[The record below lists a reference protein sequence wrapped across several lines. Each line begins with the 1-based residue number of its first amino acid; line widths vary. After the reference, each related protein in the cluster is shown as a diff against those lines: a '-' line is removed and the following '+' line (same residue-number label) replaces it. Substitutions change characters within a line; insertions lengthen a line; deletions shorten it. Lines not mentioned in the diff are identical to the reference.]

1 MESFLGPKKKGFSY
15 GSLAHANQVLASLKD
30 SLNFERAILKLEE
43 PSSQQRKRERT
54 ERNRVGNKQP
64 IELKIIIEGLTN
76 QKKKKRFG

>member
-43 PSSQQRKRERT
+43 PSSQRRKRERT

-64 IELKIIIEGLTN
+64 IELKKMNRRLDKP
-76 QKKKKRFG
+76 KKKI